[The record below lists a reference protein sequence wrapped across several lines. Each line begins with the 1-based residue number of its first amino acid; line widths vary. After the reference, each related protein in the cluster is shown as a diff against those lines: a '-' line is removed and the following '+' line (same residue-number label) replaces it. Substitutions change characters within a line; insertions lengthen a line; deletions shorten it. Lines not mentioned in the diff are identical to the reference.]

1 MTKTK
6 VGILIS
12 GRGSNMEALIAAA
25 QDPVYPAQI
34 ALVLAN
40 VADAG
45 GLAKAAAAGV
55 PTAVIE
61 HKPFGRDRAAH
72 EAAIDAT
79 LVKAGIEVVA
89 LAGYMRVLTPYLVD
103 RWAGRMI
110 NIHPSLL
117 PAYPGL
123 NTHERVLADGRVVH
137 GCSVHLVTSGVDE
150 GPLLGQA
157 EVPVLP
163 GDDAA
168 SLSARVLKAEHEL
181 YPRCL
186 ATLIGAL
193 QSSEPAK
200 G

>member
-25 QDPVYPAQI
+25 KDPAYPAEI
-34 ALVLAN
+34 VLVLAN
-40 VADAG
+40 VPDAG
-45 GLAKAAAAGV
+45 GLAKAEAAGIA
-55 PTAVIE
+55 TAAID
-61 HKPFGRDRAAH
+61 HKAYGRDRAAH
-72 EAAIDAT
+72 EAAIDQA
-79 LVKAGIEVVA
+79 LVAAGVEVVA

-117 PAYPGL
+117 PDYPGL
-123 NTHERVLADGRVVH
+123 DTHDRVLADGRTVH

-163 GDDAA
+163 ADDAA
-168 SLSARVLKAEHEL
+168 TLSARVLKAEHEL

-186 ATLIGAL
+186 ALLIDGL
-193 QSSEPAK
+193 R
-200 G
+200 